1 MDNDTTILIAED
13 NEGHF
18 ALVKKNLRRAG
29 INNKIMHFVD
39 GQEIIDFLTGDDVLS
54 INVSKRY
61 VLLLDIRM
69 PKVDGIE
76 VLGIIKADEVLKQI
90 PVIMLTTT
98 SNSAEIDTCYDLGC
112 SVYIV
117 KPVDYENFT
126 DALRKVGLFFSVV
139 EVPKLNG
146 VA

>member
-1 MDNDTTILIAED
+1 MESNAKILIAED

-29 INNKIMHFVD
+29 IKNEIIHFVD
-39 GQEIIDFLTGDDVLS
+39 GQETLDFLTGDRVLS
-54 INVSKRY
+54 KNNIEQF

-76 VLGIIKADEVLKQI
+76 VLRTIKKDESLKQL

-98 SNSAEIDTCYDLGC
+98 SNSTDINTCYDLGC

-117 KPVDYENFT
+117 KPIDYENFS
-126 DALRKVGLFFSVV
+126 DALRKVGMFFSIL
-139 EVPKLNG
+139 EVPHLNG